1 MLHCHIKVPTVS
13 YQLQGLR
20 PLIHVIQLYDHP
32 SLSLSLSLAFRP
44 SLPQPNCYNVG
55 ITTHLGMV
63 YAITIYGDD
72 WGMFVVVIPTLS
84 QYVTLW

>member
-1 MLHCHIKVPTVS
+1 
-13 YQLQGLR
+13 
-20 PLIHVIQLYDHP
+20 
-32 SLSLSLSLAFRP
+32 
-44 SLPQPNCYNVG
+44 
-55 ITTHLGMV
+55 MV